1 MRSWASFFVA
11 VFLNRMNPTGQH
23 GSATPQGTWLQ
34 RRSLKL
40 RLAFWFSLIAFVLLL
55 ALLPLTYTLTERRLN
70 ADLDRQLEIDWI
82 LIEAHLESDGAGGVR
97 WRSESPSTLESGG
110 YAESW
115 FDVWEDGRKLMSH
128 WPAHGVQIKE
138 APKSPE
144 KATAYHDLVFEGNRR
159 ARTLQK
165 NARIG
170 GREMTLR
177 LFHDK
182 SSTQGIL
189 REILVSLGLGVPIAV
204 LLAAA
209 GGYFMADRA
218 LRPITQMTEQAR
230 NITSESLGC
239 RLPNPNPHDE
249 LGQLAT
255 VFNETLERLE
265 RSFDALR
272 RFTADASHEFRT
284 PLTALRSVGEIA
296 LREARD
302 PELMRET
309 IGSML
314 EEAQRLHDLADT
326 LLNLARIESG
336 HATLHPERVW
346 IDEAA
351 AEVCE
356 RLEVLASEKQQN
368 VEVDIAPGLAVE
380 VDPVLFRQ
388 AVMNL
393 VHNAIR
399 YSHAGS
405 TVRIT
410 GHSEKATA
418 IIDIT
423 DEGPG
428 IAEEHR
434 ERVFDRFYRIDKAR
448 SRQEG
453 GTGIGLALAKLTVEL
468 FKGTINLE
476 SELGRGSRF
485 EIRLPLSGDLGE
497 ANEPGT

>member
-1 MRSWASFFVA
+1 
-11 VFLNRMNPTGQH
+11 MNPTAQH
-23 GSATPQGTWLQ
+23 VYDNREGTWLQ

-40 RLAFWFSLIAFVLLL
+40 RLAFWFSLIALVLLL
-55 ALLPLTYTLTERRLN
+55 TLPPLIYTLTERRLN
-70 ADLDRQLEIDWI
+70 TGLDRQLEIEWV
-82 LIEAHLESDGAGGVR
+82 LIEAHLESDDAGGVR
-97 WRSESPSTLESGG
+97 WRRESPSPLESGG

-115 FDVWEDGRKLMSH
+115 FDVWADGRELMSH
-128 WPAHGVQIKE
+128 WPAHGVHIRD
-138 APKSPE
+138 APALPE
-144 KATAYHDLVFEGNRR
+144 NAPAFHDLVFEGNRQ
-159 ARTLQK
+159 ARTLQRM
-165 NARIG
+165 ARIG
-170 GREMTLR
+170 DREMILR
-177 LFHDK
+177 LFRDK

-249 LGQLAT
+249 IGQLAT

-265 RSFDALR
+265 RSFGALR
-272 RFTADASHEFRT
+272 RFTTDASHEFRT

-302 PELMRET
+302 PESMRET

-326 LLNLARIESG
+326 LLNLARIEG
-336 HATLHPERVW
+336 GNAALRLEKVW
-346 IDEAA
+346 IDEAV

-368 VEVDIAPGLAVE
+368 VTLHIAAGLVVE

-393 VHNAIR
+393 MHNAIR
-399 YSHAGS
+399 YSPAGS
-405 TVRIT
+405 TVRVT
-410 GHSEKATA
+410 GHEEKATA
-418 IIDIT
+418 IIGIT

-434 ERVFDRFYRIDKAR
+434 ERVFDRFYRIDQAR
-448 SRQEG
+448 ARQEG

-468 FKGTINLE
+468 FKGTIHLE

-485 EIRLPLSGDLGE
+485 EIRLPLCEDPE
-497 ANEPGT
+497 ATTESVT

>member
-1 MRSWASFFVA
+1 MNEMHHPGLIALEGSRSA
-11 VFLNRMNPTGQH
+11 
-23 GSATPQGTWLQ
+23 GTWWQ

-40 RLAFWFSLIAFVLLL
+40 RLGFWFSLIAFVLLL
-55 ALLPLTYTLTERRLN
+55 ALLPLIYTLTERRLN
-70 ADLDRQLEIDWI
+70 ADLDRQLKIDWI
-82 LIEAHLESDGAGGVR
+82 LIEAHLESDGADGIQ
-97 WRSESPSTLESGG
+97 WRKESPSSLESGG

-115 FDVWEDGRKLMSH
+115 FDVWADGRNLMSH
-128 WPAHGVQIKE
+128 WPKHGVQIKE
-138 APKSPE
+138 PPKTQVE
-144 KATAYHDLVFEGNRR
+144 AAACHDLVFDGKRS

-165 NARIG
+165 NARIS

-182 SSTQGIL
+182 TATQATL
-189 REILVSLGLGVPIAV
+189 REILVSLGLGVPVAV

-218 LRPITQMTEQAR
+218 LRPITQMTGQAR
-230 NITSESLGC
+230 SITSESLGQ
-239 RLPNPNPHDE
+239 RLPNPNPNDE

-272 RFTADASHEFRT
+272 RFTADASHELRT
-284 PLTALRSVGEIA
+284 PLTSLRAVGEIA
-296 LREARD
+296 LREPRD
-302 PELMRET
+302 PDSLRET

-314 EEAQRLHDLADT
+314 EEAQRLNDLAET

-336 HATLHPERVW
+336 HATLYSERVS
-346 IDEAA
+346 IGEVV

-356 RLEVLASEKQQN
+356 RLEVLASEKRQN
-368 VEVDIAPGLAVE
+368 LEVRLAPGLAVE
-380 VDPVLFRQ
+380 ADPVLFRQ

-405 TVRIT
+405 TVRVSAR
-410 GHSEKATA
+410 SEKATA
-418 IIDIT
+418 IIDVT

-453 GTGIGLALAKLTVEL
+453 GTGLGLALAKLTVEL
-468 FKGTINLE
+468 SGGTIHLE
-476 SELGRGSRF
+476 SEAGKGSCF
-485 EIRLPLSGDLGE
+485 EIRLPVCEARETGGD
-497 ANEPGT
+497 ART

>member
-1 MRSWASFFVA
+1 MIHPGLIARE
-11 VFLNRMNPTGQH
+11 
-23 GSATPQGTWLQ
+23 GTWWR

-40 RLAFWFSLIAFVLLL
+40 RLGFWFSLIAFVLLL
-55 ALLPLTYTLTERRLN
+55 ALLPLIYTLTERRLN
-70 ADLDRQLEIDWI
+70 ADLDRQLKIDWI
-82 LIEAHLESDGAGGVR
+82 LIEAHLESNGADGIQ
-97 WRSESPSTLESGG
+97 WRRESPSPLESGG

-115 FDVWEDGRKLMSH
+115 FDVWADGRKLMSH
-128 WPAHGVQIKE
+128 WPKHGVEIKE
-138 APKSPE
+138 APKTE
-144 KATAYHDLVFEGNRR
+144 VDAAANHDLVFEGKRR

-182 SSTQGIL
+182 TSTQATL
-189 REILVSLGLGVPIAV
+189 REILVSLGLGVPVAV

-218 LRPITQMTEQAR
+218 LRPITQMTGQAR
-230 NITSESLGC
+230 NITSESLGQ
-239 RLPNPNPHDE
+239 RLPNANPHDE

-272 RFTADASHEFRT
+272 RFTADASHELRT

-296 LREARD
+296 LREPRD
-302 PELMRET
+302 ADALRET

-336 HATLHPERVW
+336 HATLHPGRVS
-346 IDEAA
+346 IDEVA

-368 VEVDIAPGLAVE
+368 LEVRLVPGLAVE

-405 TVRIT
+405 TVRVSA
-410 GHSEKATA
+410 HCEKASA

-453 GTGIGLALAKLTVEL
+453 GTGLGLALAKLTVEL
-468 FKGTINLE
+468 FRGTIHLE
-476 SELGRGSRF
+476 SEPGRGCRF
-485 EIRLPLSGDLGE
+485 EIRLPLCEDPESASE
-497 ANEPGT
+497 SAT